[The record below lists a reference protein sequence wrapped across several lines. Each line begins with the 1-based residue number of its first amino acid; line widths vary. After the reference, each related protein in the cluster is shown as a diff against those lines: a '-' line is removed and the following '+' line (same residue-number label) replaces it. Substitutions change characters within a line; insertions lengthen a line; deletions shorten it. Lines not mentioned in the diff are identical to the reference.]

1 MHLLVRRI
9 KLGTMEETE
18 IRALKIT
25 PYQVKKITK
34 LLQKEV
40 SINDLLKVFE
50 TEWGFDIFKDYRER
64 LLTACYQVERYY
76 KCFQEAENKL
86 SELKNELSDYKK
98 TFTKIKEICRSFTE
112 K

>member
-1 MHLLVRRI
+1 M
-9 KLGTMEETE
+9 KETE

-40 SINDLLKVFE
+40 TINDLLKIFE
-50 TEWGFDIFKDYRER
+50 AEWGEDIFQDYRER
-64 LLTACYQVERYY
+64 LLTACYKVERYS
-76 KCFQEAENKL
+76 KCFQEAENEL

-98 TFTKIKEICRSFTE
+98 AFTKIKEICRSFTE

>member
-1 MHLLVRRI
+1 
-9 KLGTMEETE
+9 MEETE

-76 KCFQEAENKL
+76 KCFQEAEN
-86 SELKNELSDYKK
+86 ELSDYKQA
-98 TFTKIKEICRSFTE
+98 FTKIKEICRSFTE

>member
-1 MHLLVRRI
+1 
-9 KLGTMEETE
+9 MEETE

-40 SINDLLKVFE
+40 TINDLLKIFE
-50 TEWGFDIFKDYRER
+50 AEWGEDIFKDYRER
-64 LLTACYQVERYY
+64 LLTAL
-76 KCFQEAENKL
+76 KCFQEAENERKQQQMRAINA
-86 SELKNELSDYKK
+86 ENELSDYKK
-98 TFTKIKEICRSFTE
+98 AFTKIKEICRSFTE